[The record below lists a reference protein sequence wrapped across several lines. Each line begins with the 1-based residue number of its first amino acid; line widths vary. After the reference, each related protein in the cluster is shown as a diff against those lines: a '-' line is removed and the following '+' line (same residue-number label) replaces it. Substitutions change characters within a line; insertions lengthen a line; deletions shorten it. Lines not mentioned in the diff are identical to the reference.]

1 MRRKKKSNYYKIVE
15 PPPLKWQCYFSYLQK
30 ARENDGL

>member
-1 MRRKKKSNYYKIVE
+1 MRRKKSNYYKIVE
-15 PPPLKWQCYFSYLQK
+15 PPPPLKWQCYFSYLQK